1 MLRVARKGVVLI
13 EPNDKYI
20 NNNNSKFTEKF
31 FRNLKDILKTLIK
44 RNRNKHSFEEVG
56 NYKYSISRRE
66 IEKVALGLNYKIVSF
81 KGTNNAYV
89 NGVEIEKLSENG
101 PLQKQIKRSISIKNF
116 LVKIG
121 FIDYYQLTAIIF
133 KQEPSK
139 NLLHNLSINGF
150 EIVNLPDNPYI
161 PD

>member
-1 MLRVARKGVVLI
+1 M
-13 EPNDKYI
+13 
-20 NNNNSKFTEKF
+20 
-31 FRNLKDILKTLIK
+31 
-44 RNRNKHSFEEVG
+44 G

-66 IEKVALGLNYKIVSF
+66 IEKVALGLNYKMVAF
-81 KGTNNAYV
+81 KGINDAYTK
-89 NGVEIEKLSENG
+89 GGEYEKLSVNG
-101 PLQKQIKRSISIKNF
+101 PLQKAIKKSISIKNL

-121 FIDYYQLTAIIF
+121 FTDYYLLTAIIF

-150 EIVNLPDNPYI
+150 KIVNLPGNPYI